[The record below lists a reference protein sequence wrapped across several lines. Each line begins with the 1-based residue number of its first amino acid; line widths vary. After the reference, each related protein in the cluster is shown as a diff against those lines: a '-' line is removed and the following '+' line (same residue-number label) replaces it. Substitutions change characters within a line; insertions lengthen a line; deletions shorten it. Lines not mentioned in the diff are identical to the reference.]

1 MPPSPIEQLR
11 NAYAFDATAE
21 RLCFSVREPF
31 VTRVTSAEIVFGTIG
46 PGQTLEIISHMPQNG
61 VIFSDGVE
69 SDFLRFDS
77 GAIASIAVA
86 EKKVS
91 LVCP

>member
-1 MPPSPIEQLR
+1 VYGE
-11 NAYAFDATAE
+11 
-21 RLCFSVREPF
+21 
-31 VTRVTSAEIVFGTIG
+31 IG
-46 PGQTLEIISHMPQNG
+46 PGQTLEISSHMPQNG

-77 GAIASIAVA
+77 GAIASVAIA